1 MDSHQYCHPD
11 RAEDTYRGNCP
22 HTRLM
27 NRALQRDPVQSEKIA
42 PRQWSFKQWATQ
54 SKEIREMAQEIK
66 VDKAH

>member
-1 MDSHQYCHPD
+1 
-11 RAEDTYRGNCP
+11 
-22 HTRLM
+22 M